1 MLDLDSYL
9 LKEGR
14 WIVRTGTNI
23 PLSHSAW
30 FPCQPQTLRQ
40 HNLSNGSVA
49 DLIDST
55 THTWK
60 PGLVRLLYPYPTS
73 SEILRLPI
81 SKTGSGLDQSDY
93 FKDYCIHT
101 LLLRVNTKWSMPTI
115 WFPRTMCSTP
125 WINGI
130 WYGKSKCLWEQQT
143 LCGDFAMTVCLL
155 SLFEN

>member
-23 PLSHSAW
+23 PLPHSAW

-81 SKTGSGLDQSDY
+81 SKTGSGLDQLAWKYSSSGEY
-93 FKDYCIHT
+93 QVKHAYNLISKDNVLHSLNQWHLIWKVQVLVRIANFVWRLCHDS
-101 LLLRVNTKWSMPTI
+101 LPTFLI
-115 WFPRTMCSTP
+115 WKLGEF
-125 WINGI
+125 
-130 WYGKSKCLWEQQT
+130 L
-143 LCGDFAMTVCLL
+143 
-155 SLFEN
+155 